1 MGSVARNNLCWLNL
15 GIKKKAMGK
24 TLFDIQMVW
33 NCFSSEDRKE
43 RESEKVMG
51 YGYEQVFIPILP

>member
-1 MGSVARNNLCWLNL
+1 
-15 GIKKKAMGK
+15 MGK

-51 YGYEQVFIPILP
+51 YGYEQVFIPILPWIAVANY